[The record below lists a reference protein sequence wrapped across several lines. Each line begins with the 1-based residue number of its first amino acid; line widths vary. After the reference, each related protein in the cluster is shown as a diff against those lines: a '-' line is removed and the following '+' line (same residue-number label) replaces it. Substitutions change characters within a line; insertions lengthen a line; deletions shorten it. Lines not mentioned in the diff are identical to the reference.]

1 MMDYLSGLRY
11 RNETVP
17 HELKYCS
24 MAGGMEIFI
33 DGAGFDEM
41 APLNRVLFDSTQ
53 QENQRLTGIPLES
66 KLKAISNKLSCCS

>member
-1 MMDYLSGLRY
+1 
-11 RNETVP
+11 
-17 HELKYCS
+17 

-41 APLNRVLFDSTQ
+41 APLNSVLFDSTQ

-66 KLKAISNKLSCCS
+66 KLPPFSNQLSCCS